1 MTNNII
7 AVSSQAARC
16 VKCGTCLTQCP
27 VYSEALSEITSPRG
41 KLSLVELLAS
51 GEIQFTKKLGD
62 ILSACLL
69 CDSCGE
75 SCPNQVKAG
84 GILLSARKELV
95 NHRGL
100 PAFKKLLFGSLQAL
114 PRLFRT
120 GSLIQGLLLKKIPGE
135 SGLHRRFPLPF
146 LDRRR
151 FIPPI
156 AAHFFSDSH
165 TGLAAAK
172 EEKMRVGYF
181 PGCVTNYLFPRIG
194 TAALR
199 LLNGHGVSVMS
210 PPGQTCCG
218 LMAFAAG
225 DWTTTKKLAL
235 ANIEAFEKYGL
246 ATIITTCASCAAAL
260 KVFYPRLFEDADQR
274 TRNRIKQF
282 SDRVTD
288 ISRFLASDLK
298 LAVKLRKNSPVN
310 KSRPVITYHDPC
322 HLKRTLGIH
331 NEPREILKAL
341 PNFAYTEMPDASRC
355 CGMGGTF
362 SITHYD
368 LSMSIVKRKLDSL
381 ESTAASLIATSCSGC
396 LLQLMDGIHQR
407 GLKARAIHLVEAISC

>member
-1 MTNNII
+1 MTENISN
-7 AVSSQAARC
+7 VSSQAARC

-27 VYSEALSEITSPRG
+27 VYTEALSEITSPRG
-41 KLSLVELLAS
+41 KLSLVESLAS

-84 GILLSARKELV
+84 DILLSARKELV
-95 NHRGL
+95 NRRGV
-100 PAFKKLLFGSLQAL
+100 PAFKKLLFESLRAL
-114 PRLFRT
+114 PLLLRT
-120 GSLIQGLLLKKIPGE
+120 GSLIQGLFMKKIPGA

-156 AAHFFSDSH
+156 ARHFFSDSH
-165 TGLAAAK
+165 AGLAAAK

-194 TAALR
+194 SATLR
-199 LLNGHGVSVMS
+199 LLNNRGVSVIT
-210 PPGQTCCG
+210 PPGETCCG

-225 DWTTTKKLAL
+225 DWSTAKKVAL
-235 ANIEAFEKYGL
+235 ANVEAFEKHGP

-260 KVFYPRLFEDADQR
+260 KVFYPQLFDDADQH
-274 TRNRIKQF
+274 TRERIKQF

-288 ISRFLASDLK
+288 ISRFLVNDLN
-298 LAVKLRKNSPVN
+298 LTAELRKNRPGN
-310 KSRPVITYHDPC
+310 TPRPVITYHDPC

-331 NEPREILKAL
+331 KEPREILKAL
-341 PNFAYTEMPDASRC
+341 PNFDFTEMPDASRC

-368 LSMSIVKRKLDSL
+368 LSLGIAKRKIDSL
-381 ESTAASLIATSCSGC
+381 ESMGASLIATSCSGC

-407 GLKARAIHLVEAISC
+407 GLKTRAIHLVEAVS

>member
-7 AVSSQAARC
+7 TVSSQAARC

-41 KLSLVELLAS
+41 KLSLVESLAS
-51 GEIQFTKKLGD
+51 GEIQFTQKLGD

-75 SCPNQVKAG
+75 ICPNQVKAG
-84 GILLSARKELV
+84 DILLSARKELV
-95 NHRGL
+95 NHRGV
-100 PAFKKLLFGSLQAL
+100 PVFKKLLFGSLQAL
-114 PRLFRT
+114 PHVLRT
-120 GSLIQGLLLKKIPGE
+120 GSLIQGLFLKKIPGE

-156 AAHFFSDSH
+156 AVHFFSDSH
-165 TGLAAAK
+165 AGLAAAK

-199 LLNGHGVSVMS
+199 LLNGHGVSVVT
-210 PPGQTCCG
+210 PAGQTCCG

-225 DWTTTKKLAL
+225 DWNSAKKLAL
-235 ANIEAFEKYGL
+235 ANIEAFEKDGPS
-246 ATIITTCASCAAAL
+246 TIITTCASCAAAL
-260 KVFYPRLFEDADQR
+260 KVFYPQLFADADQR
-274 TRNRIKQF
+274 TRDRIKQF
-282 SDRVTD
+282 SERVTD
-288 ISRFLASDLK
+288 ISRFLVRDLK
-298 LAVKLRKNSPVN
+298 LAVKLRNNSPGN
-310 KSRPVITYHDPC
+310 KSRPIITYHDPC

-341 PNFAYTEMPDASRC
+341 PNFAFTEMPDASRC

-368 LSMSIVKRKLDSL
+368 LSMSIVKRKIDSL
-381 ESTAASLIATSCSGC
+381 ESTGASLIATSCSGC

-407 GLKARAIHLVEAISC
+407 GLKARAIHLVEAIS

>member
-1 MTNNII
+1 MTKNII
-7 AVSSQAARC
+7 DLSSQAARC

-27 VYSEALSEITSPRG
+27 VYTEALSESTSPRG
-41 KLSLVELLAS
+41 KLSLVESLAS
-51 GEIQFTKKLGD
+51 GEIHFTTKLQD

-75 SCPNQVKAG
+75 SCPNGVKAG
-84 GILLSARKELV
+84 DILLSARKALV

-100 PAFKKLLFGSLQAL
+100 APAKKLLFGSLRTL
-114 PRLFRT
+114 PLMLRT
-120 GSLIQGLLLKKIPGE
+120 GSLIQGLLFKKIPGE

-156 AAHFFSDSH
+156 AKRFFSDEHS
-165 TGLAAAK
+165 GLAAAK
-172 EEKMRVGYF
+172 GEKKRVGYF

-194 TAALR
+194 SATLR
-199 LLNGHGVSVMS
+199 LLNRHGVSIMT
-210 PPGQTCCG
+210 PPDQTCCG

-225 DWTTTKKLAL
+225 DWNTAKKLAL
-235 ANIEAFEKYGL
+235 TNIEAFEKHTP

-260 KVFYPRLFEDADQR
+260 KIFYPQLFADADPHIQ
-274 TRNRIKQF
+274 NRVKQF
-282 SDRVTD
+282 SNSVTD
-288 ISRFLASDLK
+288 ISRFLVNELN
-298 LAVKLRKNSPVN
+298 LTVELRKHSPGN

-341 PNFAYTEMPDASRC
+341 PRFAFTEMPDASRC

-368 LSMSIVKRKLDSL
+368 LSMNIVRRKLDSL
-381 ESTAASLIATSCSGC
+381 ESTGAALIATSCSGC

-407 GLKARAIHLVEAISC
+407 GLKTRAIHLVEAIS

>member
-1 MTNNII
+1 MIKGLSEL
-7 AVSSQAARC
+7 SSEAARC
-16 VKCGTCLTQCP
+16 VKCGTCLAQCP
-27 VYSEALSEITSPRG
+27 VYTEALSEITSPRG
-41 KLSLVELLAS
+41 KLSLVESLES
-51 GEIQFTKKLGD
+51 GDIQFTKKLGD

-75 SCPNQVKAG
+75 SCPNGVKAG
-84 GILLSARKELV
+84 DVFLSARKALV
-95 NHRGL
+95 NQRGL
-100 PAFKKLLFGSLQAL
+100 PPVKKLLFGSLHAL
-114 PRLFRT
+114 PRMLRT
-120 GSLIQGLLLKKIPGE
+120 GFLIQGLFLKKIPGE

-151 FIPPI
+151 FVPPI
-156 AAHFFSDSH
+156 AKQFFSDGHS
-165 TGLAAAK
+165 GLAAAQA
-172 EEKMRVGYF
+172 EIMRVGYF

-194 TAALR
+194 TATLR
-199 LLNGHGVSVMS
+199 LLNGHGVAVMT

-225 DWTTTKKLAL
+225 DWNAAQKVAL

-260 KVFYPRLFEDADQR
+260 KIFYPQLFKDADSH
-274 TRNRIKQF
+274 TRDRIQQF

-288 ISRFLASDLK
+288 ISRFLVSDLN
-298 LAVKLRKNSPVN
+298 LTAELGKNSPGN
-310 KSRPVITYHDPC
+310 KPRPVITYHDPC
-322 HLKRTLGIH
+322 HLKRTLGIYK
-331 NEPREILKAL
+331 EPRALLKAL
-341 PNFAYTEMPDASRC
+341 PHFAFAEMPDAARC

-368 LSMSIVKRKLDSL
+368 LSMNIVKRKIDSL
-381 ESTAASLIATSCSGC
+381 QSMGASLIATSCSGC

-407 GLKARAIHLVEAISC
+407 GLKTRAIHLVEAIS

>member
-1 MTNNII
+1 MTKNII
-7 AVSSQAARC
+7 DLSSQAARC

-27 VYSEALSEITSPRG
+27 VYTEALSEITSPRG
-41 KLSLVELLAS
+41 KLSLVESLVS
-51 GEIQFTKKLGD
+51 GEIQFTKKLQD
-62 ILSACLL
+62 ILSTCLL

-75 SCPNQVKAG
+75 ICPNGVKAG
-84 GILLSARKELV
+84 DILLSARKALV

-100 PAFKKLLFGSLQAL
+100 PPVKKLFFGSLRAL
-114 PRLFRT
+114 PLIFRT
-120 GSLIQGLLLKKIPGE
+120 GSLIQGLLLKRIPGE

-156 AAHFFSDSH
+156 AKQFFSDIHS
-165 TGLAAAK
+165 GLAAAK
-172 EEKMRVGYF
+172 GEKKRVGYF

-194 TAALR
+194 SATLR
-199 LLNGHGVSVMS
+199 LLNRHGVSVIT

-218 LMAFAAG
+218 LMAFASG
-225 DWTTTKKLAL
+225 DWKTAKKLAL
-235 ANIEAFEKYGL
+235 TNVETFEKHGL

-260 KVFYPRLFEDADQR
+260 KIFYPQLFKDADQH

-282 SDRVTD
+282 SDGITD
-288 ISRFLASDLK
+288 ISHFLVSDLN
-298 LAVKLRKNSPVN
+298 LIWELRKNGPGN
-310 KSRPVITYHDPC
+310 KLRPVITYHDPC

-331 NEPREILKAL
+331 KEPRELLKAL
-341 PNFAYTEMPDASRC
+341 PNSTFTEMPDASRC

-368 LSMSIVKRKLDSL
+368 LSMSIVKRKVDSI
-381 ESTAASLIATSCSGC
+381 ESMGASLIATGCSGC

-407 GLKARAIHLVEAISC
+407 GLKTKAIHLVEAIS

>member
-1 MTNNII
+1 MTKGLSEL
-7 AVSSQAARC
+7 SSQAARC

-41 KLSLVELLAS
+41 KLSLVESLAS

-69 CDSCGE
+69 CESCGE
-75 SCPNQVKAG
+75 SCPNGVKAG
-84 GILLSARKELV
+84 DILLSARREAV
-95 NHRGL
+95 NHRGV
-100 PAFKKLLFGSLQAL
+100 PAFKKLLLGSLQAL
-114 PRLFRT
+114 PRIFRT
-120 GSLIQGLLLKKIPGE
+120 GSLIQGLFLKKIPGE

-165 TGLAAAK
+165 AGLAAAK
-172 EEKMRVGYF
+172 EETMRVGYF

-194 TAALR
+194 TAAMR
-199 LLNGHGVSVMS
+199 LLNGHGVSVIT

-225 DWTTTKKLAL
+225 DWGTAKKVAL
-235 ANIEAFEKYGL
+235 ANIEAFEKHGP

-260 KVFYPRLFEDADQR
+260 KVFYPQLFEDADQR
-274 TRNRIKQF
+274 TRDRIKQF
-282 SDRVTD
+282 SERVTD
-288 ISRFLASDLK
+288 ISRFLVSDLK
-298 LAVKLRKNSPVN
+298 LAVKLRNNSPGN
-310 KSRPVITYHDPC
+310 KSRPIITYHDPC

-341 PNFAYTEMPDASRC
+341 PNFAFTEMPDASRC

-368 LSMSIVKRKLDSL
+368 LSMSIVKRKMDSL
-381 ESTAASLIATSCSGC
+381 ESTGASLIATSCSGC

-407 GLKARAIHLVEAISC
+407 GLKTRAIHLVEAIS

>member
-1 MTNNII
+1 MTKNII
-7 AVSSQAARC
+7 DLSSQAARC

-27 VYSEALSEITSPRG
+27 VYTEALSESTSPRG
-41 KLSLVELLAS
+41 KLCLVESLAS
-51 GEIQFTKKLGD
+51 GEIQFTEKLQD
-62 ILSACLL
+62 ILSTCLL

-75 SCPNQVKAG
+75 SCPNGVKAG
-84 GILLSARKELV
+84 DILLSARKALV

-100 PAFKKLLFGSLQAL
+100 PPVKKLLFGSLRAL
-114 PRLFRT
+114 PFVFRT
-120 GSLIQGLLLKKIPGE
+120 GSLIQGLLLKRIPGE

-156 AAHFFSDSH
+156 ARQFFSDIH
-165 TGLAAAK
+165 AGLAAAK
-172 EEKMRVGYF
+172 GEKMRVGYF
-181 PGCVTNYLFPRIG
+181 PGCITNYLFPRIG
-194 TAALR
+194 SAALR
-199 LLNGHGVSVMS
+199 LLNSHGVSVIT

-225 DWTTTKKLAL
+225 DCVTAQRSAL
-235 ANIEAFEKYGL
+235 TNIEAFEKHKL

-260 KVFYPRLFEDADQR
+260 KIYYLQLFKDADQLTQ
-274 TRNRIKQF
+274 TRVKKF
-282 SDRVTD
+282 SESVTD
-288 ISRFLASDLK
+288 ISQFLVSDLNLASE
-298 LAVKLRKNSPVN
+298 LRENGPGN

-331 NEPREILKAL
+331 KEPRELLKAL
-341 PNFAYTEMPDASRC
+341 PNFTFTEIPDASRC

-368 LSMSIVKRKLDSL
+368 LSMSIVKRKVDSI
-381 ESTAASLIATSCSGC
+381 ESMGASLIATGCSGC

-407 GLKARAIHLVEAISC
+407 GLKTRAIHLVEAIS